1 MILFLGILFMFFF
14 FAVIGVSAGSFAT
27 SMLIN
32 LPALLLILIP
42 MLFFLLVT
50 KSGKIIN
57 KYISTSFKKN
67 NTYTKTELEQLSS
80 AIKNTIKFILAV
92 GGFCFIVCMVISLG
106 YIGSPEQLG
115 PNLANSLLS
124 FTYAIAIGFF
134 VFFPVQA
141 WAENKLNVIKNDI

>member
-1 MILFLGILFMFFF
+1 MILFLGFLFMLFFI
-14 FAVIGVSAGSFAT
+14 AVIGVSAGSFAVN
-27 SMLIN
+27 MLIN

-42 MLFFLLVT
+42 MLFFLFVS
-50 KSGKIIN
+50 KSGKIIG
-57 KYISTSFKKN
+57 KYITTSFKKN

-80 AIKNTIKFILAV
+80 AIKNTIKFILAA
-92 GGFCFIVCMVISLG
+92 GGFCFIACMVISLG

-141 WAENKLNVIKNDI
+141 WAENKLNIIKNDI

>member
-1 MILFLGILFMFFF
+1 MILFLGFLFMLFF
-14 FAVIGVSAGSFAT
+14 FAVIGVSAGSFAIT
-27 SMLIN
+27 MLIN

-50 KSGKIIN
+50 KSGKIIG

-80 AIKNTIKFILAV
+80 AIKNTIKFILAA
-92 GGFCFIVCMVISLG
+92 GGFCFIAFLVISLG

-115 PNLANSLLS
+115 PNLANCLLS
-124 FTYAIAIGFF
+124 LTYAIAIGFF
-134 VFFPVQA
+134 VFFPVLA
-141 WAENKLNVIKNDI
+141 WVENKINTIKNDI

>member
-1 MILFLGILFMFFF
+1 MILIFGFLFMLFF
-14 FAVIGVSAGSFAT
+14 FAVIGVSSGSFAI

-42 MLFFLLVT
+42 MVFFLLVT
-50 KSGKIIN
+50 KSGKIIG
-57 KYISTSFKKN
+57 KYILTSFKKN

-80 AIKNTIKFILAV
+80 AIKNTTKFILAA
-92 GGFCFIVCMVISLG
+92 GGFCCIACLVISLG
-106 YIGSPEQLG
+106 FIGSPEQLG

-124 FTYAIAIGFF
+124 FTYSIAISFF

-141 WAENKLNVIKNDI
+141 WADNKINSIGNNE

>member
-1 MILFLGILFMFFF
+1 MILFLGFLFMLFFI
-14 FAVIGVSAGSFAT
+14 AVIGVSAGSFAM

-42 MLFFLLVT
+42 ILFFLLVT
-50 KSGKIIN
+50 KSGTIFG

-67 NTYTKTELEQLSS
+67 NTYTKTEFEQLSS
-80 AIKNTIKFILAV
+80 AIKNTIKFILAA
-92 GGFCFIVCMVISLG
+92 GGFCFIACLVISLG
-106 YIGSPEQLG
+106 FIGSPEQLG

-124 FTYAIAIGFF
+124 LTYAIAISFF

-141 WAENKLNVIKNDI
+141 WAENKLNSIKNDV

>member
-1 MILFLGILFMFFF
+1 MILFLGFLFMLFF
-14 FAVIGVSAGSFAT
+14 FAVIGVSSGSL

-42 MLFFLLVT
+42 MLFFLLVS
-50 KSGKIIN
+50 KSGKIIG

-80 AIKNTIKFILAV
+80 AIKNTTKFILAA
-92 GGFCFIVCMVISLG
+92 GGFCCIACMVISLG
-106 YIGSPEQLG
+106 FIGSPEHLG

-124 FTYAIAIGFF
+124 FTYSIAISFF

-141 WAENKLNVIKNDI
+141 WAENKINSIRDDE

>member
-1 MILFLGILFMFFF
+1 LVYFLF
-14 FAVIGVSAGSFAT
+14 VS
-27 SMLIN
+27 
-32 LPALLLILIP
+32 
-42 MLFFLLVT
+42 
-50 KSGKIIN
+50 KSGKIIG

-80 AIKNTIKFILAV
+80 AIKNTIKFILAA
-92 GGFCFIVCMVISLG
+92 GGFCFIACMVISLG
-106 YIGSPEQLG
+106 YLGSPEQLG

-141 WAENKLNVIKNDI
+141 WAENKINSLKTNVLND

>member
-1 MILFLGILFMFFF
+1 MILFLGFLFMIFFI
-14 FAVIGVSAGSFAT
+14 AIIGLAGGLPGIFINIPAT
-27 SMLIN
+27 
-32 LPALLLILIP
+32 LLLLAP
-42 MLFFLLVT
+42 LVFFLLVSR
-50 KSGKIIN
+50 SGKIIN

-80 AIKNTIKFILAV
+80 AIKNTIKFILAA
-92 GGFCFIVCMVISLG
+92 GGFCFIACMVISLG
-106 YIGSPEQLG
+106 YMGSPEQLG

-141 WAENKLNVIKNDI
+141 WAENKKNSLGNE